1 MCEEETTSEPSS
13 PPVESTAKEHDAG
26 AATTVIS
33 DSESPLIQQS
43 HTHTESAPSPAPQV
57 QHLLVAAASAPQVQQ
72 QPEGFLDIWADTADT
87 GYAQMKKL
95 LGDEKC
101 KWYVAVDTEFC
112 MKDDVVDPWGPPQ
125 SPDGH
130 YEQTRRIVDEGD
142 LVQVGFALAKS
153 SSGLDPNSFRVFQFN
168 MLFQYTARSSTS
180 KNVRFLR
187 DTAKL
192 NLDDHAS
199 RGINIKD
206 FINGIRT
213 LGILENRNITWITFQ
228 GYSDFGY
235 LIRALQDSSV
245 LAHSRAE
252 FVRLAKR
259 YFRSSYDLKLLLSLG
274 VRCQK
279 PSRSV
284 PGSGSLKGLAAS
296 LGVKRSGQE
305 HGSGSDAHLTLGCFR
320 HLMLSDRA
328 ASSELRCYKNT
339 IYGVENPLPGTSGAN
354 ADADQVDVWAS
365 NFDTEIR
372 IITGSLDVQG
382 LLTVEVEFTNSTINH
397 IMSYAEVRTEA
408 SRCKADLAIGI
419 SDNNGRLAYGR
430 VWTFHV
436 EAQQG
441 AEDEQGRVGV
451 TATMLAGLLTNM
463 RSLQN
468 PNVIWLSST
477 RMCFLYLI
485 SLLTRCLPLEEHCF
499 FGLWNCFFP
508 NWRLIEHGSPEQ
520 DPGRRAIITLQR
532 CFQPYS
538 SHEFRFS

>member
-13 PPVESTAKEHDAG
+13 PPMESTAKEHDAG
-26 AATTVIS
+26 GTTTVIS

-43 HTHTESAPSPAPQV
+43 HTDTESAPPPAPQV
-57 QHLLVAAASAPQVQQ
+57 QHLLPAPAPQVQQ
-72 QPEGFLDIWADTADT
+72 QQQQQQPERFMDIWADTEAI
-87 GYAQMKKL
+87 GYQRMKQL
-95 LGDEKC
+95 LRDEKC
-101 KWYVAVDTEFC
+101 KWYITVDTEFC
-112 MKDDVVDPWGPPQ
+112 MKDDVVDPRGAPQ

-142 LVQVGFALAKS
+142 LVQVGFALANS
-153 SSGLDPNSFRVFQFN
+153 ESGLDPDSFSVFQFN

-180 KNVRFLR
+180 NNIRFLR
-187 DTAKL
+187 DTPKL
-192 NLDDHAS
+192 NLDDHAR
-199 RGINIKD
+199 RGINISN
-206 FINGIRT
+206 FINGIRN
-213 LGILENRNITWITFQ
+213 LGVLENRNITWITFQ

-235 LIRALQDSSV
+235 LIRGLQDSSV
-245 LAHSRAE
+245 LTQSRAE
-252 FVRLAKR
+252 FIRLAKR

-274 VRCQK
+274 VRCEK

-320 HLMLSDRA
+320 NLMLSDRA
-328 ASSELRCYKNT
+328 AASELRCYKNT

-354 ADADQVDVWAS
+354 ADADQVHVWAS
-365 NFDTEIR
+365 NFDREIR

-382 LLTVEVEFTNSTINH
+382 MLTVEVQFINSTGNQVI
-397 IMSYAEVRTEA
+397 SYAQARTEA
-408 SRCKADLAIGI
+408 SRCKADLAIGF
-419 SDNNGRLAYGR
+419 SDNYGHLAYGR
-430 VWTFHV
+430 IWTFHL

-441 AEDEQGRVGV
+441 AQDEEGRRGV

-468 PNVIWLSST
+468 PNVIWLSSS

-485 SLLTRCLPLEEHCF
+485 SLVTRCLPLEEHSF
-499 FGLWNCFFP
+499 LALWWCFFP
-508 NWRLIEHGSPEQ
+508 NHRLIEHGSPEQ
-520 DPGRRAIITLQR
+520 DPGRRAIITLRQMPATLQ
-532 CFQPYS
+532 FT
-538 SHEFRFS
+538 